1 MAERTIDVRAK
12 AMAGNAA
19 TTTMDPITKAL
30 QKVRQDRSAGVGLQR
45 RALVPAEINYTQTR
59 KVSLYP
65 GWLRQNRVVA
75 ADGYDEYARA
85 YKVLR
90 TQVSQRM
97 RAQGWRTLAVT
108 SPGRG
113 EGKTLTA
120 INLSISMARDLS
132 TSVVLVDLDLRKP
145 SVSRYLG
152 VYPRHGIGDVLQG
165 AVDLERALFNPG
177 IERLG
182 LLLNERPFSNSSE
195 LLTSPQMSALVEQLR
210 QGEGRIVV
218 FDLPPLLATD
228 DMLAFSPLVDA
239 ILLVLSQG
247 TTKQSDLVAA
257 KELLQDVNV
266 VGTVLNRSSE
276 NVAPYYY
283 YYGTQS

>member
-1 MAERTIDVRAK
+1 MATIDKGFARVRGARISPHDSDVTEL
-12 AMAGNAA
+12 APRTTGLPTIA
-19 TTTMDPITKAL
+19 TESLPRIKLNPRTL
-30 QKVRQDRSAGVGLQR
+30 QNHRVLTDEE
-45 RALVPAEINYTQTR
+45 VPA
-59 KVSLYP
+59 SS
-65 GWLRQNRVVA
+65 
-75 ADGYDEYARA
+75 A
-85 YKVLR
+85 YKMLR
-90 TQVSQRM
+90 TRVLQRM
-97 RAQGWRTLAVT
+97 RRNGWTTLAVT
-108 SPGRG
+108 GTCPD

>member
-1 MAERTIDVRAK
+1 MATIDKGLARVRGSRPPGGEITEIAEIT
-12 AMAGNAA
+12 ARAGS
-19 TTTMDPITKAL
+19 PIAPESLPRIKLNPRTL
-30 QKVRQDRSAGVGLQR
+30 HNHRVLLDED
-45 RALVPAEINYTQTR
+45 VPA
-59 KVSLYP
+59 SS
-65 GWLRQNRVVA
+65 
-75 ADGYDEYARA
+75 A
-85 YKVLR
+85 YKMLR
-90 TQVSQRM
+90 TRVLQRM
-97 RAQGWRTLAVT
+97 RRNGWTTLAVT
-108 SPGRG
+108 GTCPG

-132 TSVVLVDLDLRKP
+132 TSVILVDLDLRKP
-145 SVSRYLG
+145 SISRYLG

-165 AVDLERALFNPG
+165 AVELEHALFNPG

-195 LLTSPQMSALVEQLR
+195 LLTSPQMHLLVNQLR

-239 ILLVLSQG
+239 ILLVLAQG
-247 TTKQSDLVAA
+247 TTKQSDLTAV
-257 KELLQDVNV
+257 KELIQDLNI

-283 YYGTQS
+283 YYGPNA